1 MTGISRRGLLAGTAI
16 LSTTGV
22 SIALISDKASATAS
36 IDSGNFSIADKSA
49 DLTGESL
56 QDIVIDSDIDYSFD
70 SNVTIGTVEVSV
82 AVGISERSAQI
93 IASETTSPN
102 KKQIDSSTT
111 ISGSLFDAGDYN
123 LNTLRLDDGEKTV
136 RITAVAELIIKRNES
151 IVATDN
157 LTDTFEITITK
168 NEVTINGQFS
178 GTGTVNME
186 TEPASNE

>member
-1 MTGISRRGLLAGTAI
+1 MSGISRRGLLAGTAI
-16 LSTTGV
+16 LGTTSV
-22 SIALISDKASATAS
+22 SIALITDKASATAS
-36 IDSGNFSIADKSA
+36 IDSGEFSIADKSA
-49 DLTGESL
+49 DLTGENL

-82 AVGISERSAQI
+82 AVGVNERSAQI
-93 IASETTSPN
+93 IASETTNPK

-123 LNTLRLDDGEKTV
+123 LNTLQLDDGEKTV

-157 LTDTFEITITK
+157 LIDTFEITITK
-168 NEVTINGQFS
+168 DSVNINGQFS
-178 GTGTVNME
+178 GTGTVSME
-186 TEPASNE
+186 TEPA

>member
-36 IDSGNFSIADKSA
+36 IDSGDFSIADTSA
-49 DLTGESL
+49 NLTGESL

-70 SNVTIGTVEVSV
+70 SNVNIGTVEASV
-82 AVGISERSAQI
+82 AVGISEQSAQI

-123 LNTLRLDDGEKTV
+123 LNTLQLDDGEKTV

-151 IVATDN
+151 IVATDK
-157 LTDTFEITITK
+157 LTDKFEITITK
-168 NEVTINGQFS
+168 DSVTINGQFS
-178 GTGTVNME
+178 GTGTVSME
-186 TEPASNE
+186 TEPA

>member
-1 MTGISRRGLLAGTAI
+1 VPMTGISRRGLLAGTAI

-36 IDSGNFSIADKSA
+36 IDSGDFSIADTSA
-49 DLTGESL
+49 NLTGENL

-70 SNVTIGTVEVSV
+70 SNVNIGTVEVSV

-123 LNTLRLDDGEKTV
+123 LNTLQLDDGEKTV

-151 IVATDN
+151 IVATDK
-157 LTDTFEITITK
+157 LSDTFEITITK
-168 NEVTINGQFS
+168 NEVNINGQFS

-186 TEPASNE
+186 TEPA